1 MNYYLLIL
9 LLGLAAL
16 LQTTLV
22 PALQVFNAVPNLVLL
37 VVVGYTMEYGS
48 QRGLIWA
55 FIGGLWLDL
64 LAGTPF
70 GASAIALLI
79 TVAVI
84 GLMSANLFRGHVLV
98 VALGG
103 LLAGVLYGLIMV
115 AILTLLGRQTQ
126 WLTAIV
132 GVILPNAVYDAVLLP
147 LLYPVVR
154 WVGGVVNGRQVQ
166 I

>member
-154 WVGGVVNGRQVQ
+154 WVGGVVNGRQAQ

>member
-1 MNYYLLIL
+1 M
-9 LLGLAAL
+9 
-16 LQTTLV
+16 
-22 PALQVFNAVPNLVLL
+22 
-37 VVVGYTMEYGS
+37 
-48 QRGLIWA
+48 
-55 FIGGLWLDL
+55 
-64 LAGTPF
+64 
-70 GASAIALLI
+70 I

>member
-64 LAGTPF
+64 LAGTPL

-154 WVGGVVNGRQVQ
+154 WVGGVVNGRQAQ